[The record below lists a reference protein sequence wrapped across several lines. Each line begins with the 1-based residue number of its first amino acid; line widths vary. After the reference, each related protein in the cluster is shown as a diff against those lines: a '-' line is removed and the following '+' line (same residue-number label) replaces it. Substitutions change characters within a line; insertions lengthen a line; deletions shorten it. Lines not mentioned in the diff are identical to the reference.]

1 MASSSGSDIN
11 GYRAALALAL
21 ALALGLLG
29 PSPGTAAVTPTDCAN
44 AEIVLDA
51 RSMDA
56 ATRTNDAVLRDV
68 VITQCDM
75 RIQGNEAR
83 VSGGLN
89 FENGQLIMS
98 GDVRISA
105 EGGYITSD
113 KAVVS
118 FRNRLIS
125 RATITGSPAQFEQK
139 RDDGGVSRGRAGTID
154 YQTESG
160 TVSLSDDAWL
170 TTDGKNQISA
180 KTLVY
185 NIRTQSFQGRPKANT
200 PEPTG
205 TGRIRIVIPARDP
218 VDQTDADKNN
228 EEKKP

>member
-1 MASSSGSDIN
+1 L
-11 GYRAALALAL
+11 RV

-29 PSPGTAAVTPTDCAN
+29 LSQIAAAANAADCAN

-51 RSMDA
+51 RSMQA

-68 VITQCDM
+68 VITQCDT
-75 RIQGNEAR
+75 RIEGSEAR

-89 FENGQLIMS
+89 FESGQLIMT

-105 EGGYITSD
+105 EGGHITSD

-118 FRNRLIS
+118 FRNRLVS
-125 RATITGSPAQFEQK
+125 QATLTGSPAQFEQT
-139 RDDGGVSRGRAGTID
+139 RDDGGISRGRAGTID
-154 YQTESG
+154 YQAASG

-180 KTLVY
+180 RTLVY
-185 NIRTQSFQGRPKANT
+185 NIRTQSFQGRQKANT
-200 PEPTG
+200 PGPGG

-218 VDQTDADKNN
+218 ADKQ
-228 EEKKP
+228 EKKP

>member
-1 MASSSGSDIN
+1 MASSPRSDLTAF
-11 GYRAALALAL
+11 RAALAS
-21 ALALGLLG
+21 GLLG
-29 PSPGTAAVTPTDCAN
+29 LSQSLAAATATDCAN

-51 RSMDA
+51 RSMEA

-75 RIQGNEAR
+75 RIQGSEAR

-105 EGGYITSD
+105 EGGHITSD

-125 RATITGSPAQFEQK
+125 QATITGSPARFEQK
-139 RDDGGVSRGRAGTID
+139 RDDGNTSRGRAGTID
-154 YQTESG
+154 YQTAAG
-160 TVSLSDDAWL
+160 TVSLSDDAWI

-185 NIRTQSFQGRPKANT
+185 NIRTQSFQGRQKANT
-200 PEPTG
+200 PEPSG
-205 TGRIRIVIPARDP
+205 TGRIRIVIPARPP
-218 VDQTDADKNN
+218 VEREQE
-228 EEKKP
+228 EEKKQ

>member
-1 MASSSGSDIN
+1 MASSPRSDLN
-11 GYRAALALAL
+11 ASRAALALAL
-21 ALALGLLG
+21 LGL
-29 PSPGTAAVTPTDCAN
+29 SQGTAAATAADCAH

-51 RSMDA
+51 KSMEA

-75 RIQGNEAR
+75 RIQGGEAR

-89 FENGQLIMS
+89 FENGQLVMS

-105 EGGYITSD
+105 EGGHITSD

-118 FRNRLIS
+118 FRNRVIS
-125 RATITGSPAQFEQK
+125 QATITGSPAQFEQK
-139 RDDGGVSRGRAGTID
+139 RDDGTISRGRAGTID
-154 YQTESG
+154 YQTASG
-160 TVSLSDDAWL
+160 TVSLSDDAWI
-170 TTDGKNQISA
+170 TTDGKTEITA

-185 NIRTQSFQGRPKANT
+185 NIRTQSFQNRPKANT
-200 PEPTG
+200 PGPSG

-218 VDQTDADKNN
+218 TQRADKL

>member
-1 MASSSGSDIN
+1 MYMASSTGSDIN
-11 GYRAALALAL
+11 GLRAALSVVV
-21 ALALGLLG
+21 ALGLLG
-29 PSPGTAAVTPTDCAN
+29 TSHGHAAATATNCAN

-56 ATRTNDAVLRDV
+56 GTRTNDAVLRDV

-75 RIQGNEAR
+75 RIQGSEAR

-89 FENGQLIMS
+89 FENGQLIML

-105 EGGYITSD
+105 EGGHITSD

-118 FRNRLIS
+118 FRDRLIA
-125 RATITGSPAQFEQK
+125 RATITGSPAEFEQK
-139 RDDGGVSRGRAGTID
+139 RDDGGISRGRAGTID

-160 TVSLSDDAWL
+160 TVSLSDDAWI

-200 PEPTG
+200 PEPSG
-205 TGRIRIVIPARDP
+205 AGRIRIVIPARDSA
-218 VDQTDADKNN
+218 DKTDADKK